1 MEPLTAKSYLSINL
15 SSFSPPPLPKTTTTP
30 AHCSMLISH
39 EHSLGARAEGSTLAK
54 HVVVTEGVAG
64 AERGVLAEH
73 CSSATVH

>member
-1 MEPLTAKSYLSINL
+1 
-15 SSFSPPPLPKTTTTP
+15 
-30 AHCSMLISH
+30 MLISH